1 MTPIEQALDD
11 YIKVRRKL
19 GYQLRQPASLLRKF
33 VEFLQAA
40 GSSRIT
46 TNLAIRWATQPS
58 NAEPAC
64 WGRRLGMVRQFAIWY
79 SAIEP
84 RTEIPSSSLLPSRR
98 RRKPPYIY
106 SDEEIARILSRTQ
119 QLQSSKGFRARTFT
133 TLFGL
138 MVATGMRV
146 NEVVG
151 LDRSDVDLDQGI
163 LHIRQTKFRK
173 SRYVPI
179 HATTV
184 AALKKYAE
192 ARNRLYSAPST
203 PAFFISERGTR
214 IPTQVA
220 HYNFAK
226 VSQQVGLRVPAKYHG
241 RGPRLHD
248 LRHRFAT
255 RTLIQW
261 YRAGLDVERE
271 LPKLSTYLGHVHLSD
286 TYWYLEAVPELLQLA
301 IERLSPREVRP

>member
-1 MTPIEQALDD
+1 MTPLKQALKD
-11 YIKVRRKL
+11 YIDVRRSL
-19 GYQLRQPASLLRKF
+19 GFQLRHPASLLRKF
-33 VEFLQAA
+33 VEFLHAA
-40 GSSRIT
+40 GSPYIT
-46 TNLAIRWATQPS
+46 TSLAIRWATQPS
-58 NAEPAC
+58 NAEPAT
-64 WGRRLGMVRQFAIWY
+64 WARRLGMVRQFAIWY

-84 RTEIPSSSLLPSRR
+84 HTEIPSSSLLPSRR

-106 SDEEIARILSRTQ
+106 SDEEVAKILSRTQ

-151 LDRSDVDLDQGI
+151 LDRSDVDLDGSV
-163 LHIRQTKFRK
+163 LHIRKTKFRK

-179 HATTV
+179 HATTA
-184 AALKKYAE
+184 AALRQYA
-192 ARNRLYSAPST
+192 RVRDRLFCAPPT
-203 PAFFISERGTR
+203 PAFFISEHGRR
-214 IPTQVA
+214 IPSQMA

-226 VSQQVGLRVPAKYHG
+226 VSQRIGLRVPAKYHG
-241 RGPRLHD
+241 HGPRLHD

-271 LPKLSTYLGHVHLSD
+271 LPKLSTYLGHVHVSD
-286 TYWYLEAVPELLQLA
+286 TYWYLEAVPELLRLA
-301 IERLSPREVRP
+301 TERLSPREVRP